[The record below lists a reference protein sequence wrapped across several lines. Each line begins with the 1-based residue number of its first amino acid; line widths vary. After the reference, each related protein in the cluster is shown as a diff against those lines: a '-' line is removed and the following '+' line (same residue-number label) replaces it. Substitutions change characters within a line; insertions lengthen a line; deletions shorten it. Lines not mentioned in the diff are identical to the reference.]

1 MGHKAH
7 SFSRTYAASDI
18 QKIEGFNVPPTQ
30 PVAPFHAFTSVM
42 KLLANKE
49 DTRQVFEIIS
59 AMAGKSHHRFFERFV
74 KSEYGRRVVTEPVK
88 LEEIMTRK
96 DWLRSLPE
104 GSVGRA
110 YLAFMEG
117 ENLTPDGVV
126 GAAEEAGIGYTG
138 ETQFPEMRRMSLNF
152 EVAHDLWHVLTGY
165 GRDTLGELCLLI
177 YTREQT
183 GNEGLRLITW
193 IGALAGKLEQPGMK
207 TLSAMKEAKA
217 MGEKSSWLPAEDI
230 EIMLA
235 QPLEA
240 VRDRLGLI
248 EPVIYKSIPLEQKS
262 TLLKP
267 RVEQTQTQ
275 REQAA

>member
-1 MGHKAH
+1 MGYRPL
-7 SFSRTYAASDI
+7 SFSRKYRVEELET
-18 QKIEGFNVPPTQ
+18 IEGFPVPPTQ
-30 PVAPFHAFTSVM
+30 PVAPFHAFASVM

-49 DTRQVFEIIS
+49 DTRQVFEIVG

-74 KSEYGRRVVTEPVK
+74 SSDYGRRVATEPVK

-96 DWLRSLPE
+96 EWLRSLPD

-126 GAAEEAGIGYTG
+126 GAAEEAGIGYT
-138 ETQFPEMRRMSLNF
+138 EQTQFPEMRRMSLNF
-152 EVAHDLWHVLTGY
+152 EVAHVITGY

-177 YTREQT
+177 YTRTQT

-193 IGALAGKLEQPGMK
+193 IGALAGKVEKPGMK
-207 TLSAMKEAKA
+207 ILSAMKEAKA
-217 MGEKSSWLPAEDI
+217 MGDKSAWLPAEDI
-230 EIMLA
+230 EALLEE
-235 QPLEA
+235 PLSA
-240 VRDRLGLI
+240 ARARMNIID
-248 EPVIYKSIPLEQKS
+248 PVVYKSIPVDEKS
-262 TLLKP
+262 ALLKP
-267 RVEQTQTQ
+267 RVQATQSQ